1 MRASA
6 VAAVKSSFYAGHSLQ
21 ATNWL
26 NTFHQIDLRQM
37 FVADRLCKVR
47 GLFRVPYM
55 ALETAVASKASYS
68 ESQIVNIK
76 N

>member
-1 MRASA
+1 
-6 VAAVKSSFYAGHSLQ
+6 
-21 ATNWL
+21 
-26 NTFHQIDLRQM
+26 M

-47 GLFRVPYM
+47 SLFRVPYM